1 LENPR
6 SSHHRTRQLGNIG
19 NRRQGQPIGRR
30 EGVKGRNSALHFMDY
45 NYCKIHSTLRITP
58 AMAAG
63 LPDQVWEIEDL
74 LKLID

>member
-1 LENPR
+1 MPGMRNDPADK
-6 SSHHRTRQLGNIG
+6 GNSFKL
-19 NRRQGQPIGRR
+19 NHAHN
-30 EGVKGRNSALHFMDY
+30 VASHFMHY

-63 LPDQVWEIEDL
+63 LSKTVWEIEDL